1 VQAHT
6 IRNKQE
12 LEATDPQ
19 AHEQFTRGLR
29 EAAADPAK
37 ARDYLLRA
45 SMIAS
50 LRRAEELG

>member
-1 VQAHT
+1 M
-6 IRNKQE
+6 
-12 LEATDPQ
+12 
-19 AHEQFTRGLR
+19 R